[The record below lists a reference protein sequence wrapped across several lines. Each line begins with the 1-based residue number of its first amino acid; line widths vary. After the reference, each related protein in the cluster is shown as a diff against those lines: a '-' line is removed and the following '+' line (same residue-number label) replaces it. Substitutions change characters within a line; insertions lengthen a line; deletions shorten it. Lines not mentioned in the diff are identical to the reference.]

1 MPKYVCLFEA
11 KSIQE
16 YILRSGRL
24 RHVVGA
30 SELLDSLTPMLVD
43 QVLDALKLV
52 EGQHV
57 RFSRKAGGAA
67 YLFADS
73 EAHCN
78 DFRDLWSIAVQ
89 QYAPGLS
96 FSLATGAGAND
107 YEAYK
112 NALLRMGPAR
122 NRQPSRLPAGT
133 PVTRYAPRTGEPAYT
148 MDSLLGLQDAATAR
162 FGQRDFWQRGC
173 LIKRFADLDAE
184 AWPRNLEYRADDE
197 DGAALFPFLKDNRYL
212 ALLHA
217 DGNGL
222 GQLLIAMQDH
232 VQAHPES
239 FVALFRDFSDAVR
252 DATIAAAR
260 AATTAV
266 LLPARQGVNPDAPDH
281 PGLIPARPIVL
292 GGDDLTILLRAD
304 LALPFTRA
312 FLTHFEHETAAA
324 FEALRATR
332 SWAASLLPRA
342 LTAGAGIAFV
352 RSSHPFHLAHAL
364 AEDLAKTAKSRAK
377 KDLQAD
383 SRIPPTLA
391 FHRVTTAGHG
401 DYTAI
406 LRDELTTGEP
416 DARIQTTL
424 VTYGIDEHCAA
435 LPRLDDLE
443 ALVTLLRNEDMARG
457 PARQILTLLGRDH
470 AEAARRY
477 RRWQEVMQRRVPD
490 HFAALKARLEPLCGG
505 LAEDLPVSLG
515 DSPRRTPLGDMATL
529 LAVTQAT
536 VATNSPNANTETA

>member
-1 MPKYVCLFEA
+1 MPKYACLFEA

-52 EGQHV
+52 EGEQV

-67 YLFADS
+67 YLFTDS
-73 EAHCN
+73 ETHCN

-96 FSLATGAGAND
+96 YSLATGAGAND

-112 NALLRMGPAR
+112 SALLRMGPAR
-122 NRQPSRLPAGT
+122 NRQPPRLPAGT

-148 MDSLLGLQDAATAR
+148 VDQTLGLQDAATSR
-162 FGQRDFWQRGC
+162 FGQRDFWQRGG
-173 LIKRFADLDAE
+173 LTGRFADVDADV
-184 AWPRNLEYRADDE
+184 WPRNLEYRADDE
-197 DGAALFPFLKDNRYL
+197 DRASLFPFLKDNRYL

-222 GQLLIAMQDH
+222 GQLLITMQDH
-232 VQAHPES
+232 VKLHPEA

-266 LLPARQGVNPDAPDH
+266 LLPARQGINQDSPDH

-304 LALPFTRA
+304 LALPFTRS
-312 FLTHFEHETAAA
+312 FLTHFEQETKAA
-324 FEALRATR
+324 FDTLRGTR
-332 SWAASLLPRA
+332 AWADELLPRA
-342 LTAGAGIAFV
+342 LTAGAGIVFV

-377 KDLQAD
+377 KAVQAD

-391 FHRVTTAGHG
+391 FHRVTTACHG
-401 DYTAI
+401 DYMAI
-406 LRDELTTGEP
+406 LHDELTTGET
-416 DARIQTTL
+416 DARIQTSL
-424 VTYGIDEHCAA
+424 VTYAIDEHSTQ

-443 ALVTLLRNEDMARG
+443 ALVGLLRNEDMARG
-457 PARQILTLLGRDH
+457 PARQILTLLGQDH

-477 RRWQEVMQRRVPD
+477 RRWQEVMKRRVPA
-490 HFAALKARLEPLCGG
+490 HFDALIAKLKRLCGA
-505 LAEDLPVSLG
+505 LAEDLPVSIG
-515 DSPRRTPLGDMATL
+515 ESPRRTPLGDMATL
-529 LAVTQAT
+529 LAVTEGT
-536 VATNSPNANTETA
+536 VTMDHPNANTEAA